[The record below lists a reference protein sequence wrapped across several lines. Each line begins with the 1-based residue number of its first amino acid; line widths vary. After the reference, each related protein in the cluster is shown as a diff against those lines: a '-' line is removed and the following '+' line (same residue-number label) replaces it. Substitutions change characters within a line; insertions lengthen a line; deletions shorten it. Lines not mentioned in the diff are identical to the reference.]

1 MPVDFNSYT
10 QKQLDALIAK
20 ARQHKDRLAR
30 RKPAATVRKQI
41 IAILKKEGYELY
53 ELFATETAAHGLAI
67 PRPSRTLGK
76 VPPKYRNPHDPE
88 MTWSGRGKQPRW
100 LAALVAKG
108 HRPEEFLIRASRK
121 K

>member
-1 MPVDFNSYT
+1 MPVDFNSFT
-10 QKQLDALIAK
+10 PKQLDSLIAK

-30 RKPAATVRKQI
+30 RKPAAVVRRQI
-41 IAILKKEGYELY
+41 VAILKKEGYELC
-53 ELFATETAAHGLAI
+53 ELFSAEAAKHGVI

-88 MTWSGRGKQPRW
+88 VTWSGRGKQPRW
-100 LAALVAKG
+100 LVALIAKG